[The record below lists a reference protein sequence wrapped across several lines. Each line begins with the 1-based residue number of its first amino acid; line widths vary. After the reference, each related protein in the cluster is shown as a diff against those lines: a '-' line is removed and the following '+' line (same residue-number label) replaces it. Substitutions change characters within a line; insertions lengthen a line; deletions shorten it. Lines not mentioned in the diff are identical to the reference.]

1 MLTSFLLAA
10 CGSPSSGKSAVAPT
24 PDRSPATSTPDR
36 AEGARDISASLKALE
51 AQFDARVGIVAID
64 TGTTSKIEY
73 RADTRFGYASALKAF
88 AAAQFLHAV
97 DPRGREERVTWSKE
111 DVAAAGYSPVT
122 SKHIPD
128 GLTLAQLAESAVRES
143 DNTAMNLVLQRIGGP
158 AGLDFALSR
167 LGDTTTEVVNTE
179 PDLNTIEPGT
189 SDDTTTPAAF
199 TADLAADLDG
209 PVLNDSDRTLL
220 IDWMSGNA
228 TGDSLIRAGAPKG
241 WAVADKSG
249 GAGAIRNDVALVTPP
264 GRDPIVIT
272 ILTTK
277 NNTSAKYDDEL
288 VARAADWPSLRLVE
302 TNVSE
307 GKVIDAQLDSFAG
320 PGTHAT
326 SNPAHSGLS
335 LQRRRPVVPVT
346 AS

>member
-1 MLTSFLLAA
+1 MNTFITARSVRRILPVFIITMLTSFLLAA
-10 CGSPSSGKSAVAPT
+10 CGSPSSGKSAVAST
-24 PDRSPATSTPDR
+24 PDRSPATSTLDR
-36 AEGARDISASLKALE
+36 AEGARDISESLKALE

-73 RADTRFGYASALKAF
+73 RADTRFGYASALKAL
-88 AAAQFLHAV
+88 AVAQFLHAV
-97 DPRGREERVTWSKE
+97 DPRGREDWVTWSKE

-158 AGLDFALSR
+158 AGLDSALSR

-199 TADLAADLDG
+199 TADLAAYLDG

-272 ILTTK
+272 ILTAK

-288 VARAADWPSLRLVE
+288 VARAAALAL
-302 TNVSE
+302 
-307 GKVIDAQLDSFAG
+307 
-320 PGTHAT
+320 
-326 SNPAHSGLS
+326 
-335 LQRRRPVVPVT
+335 T
-346 AS
+346 AFG

>member
-1 MLTSFLLAA
+1 VGRILPGFIITMLTSFLLAA
-10 CGSPSSGKSAVAPT
+10 CGSPSSGKSAVAST
-24 PDRSPATSTPDR
+24 PDRSPTTSTLDR
-36 AEGARDISASLKALE
+36 AEGARDISESLKALE

-73 RADTRFGYASALKAF
+73 RADTRFGYASALKAL
-88 AAAQFLHAV
+88 AVAQFLHAV
-97 DPRGREERVTWSKE
+97 DPRGREDWVTWSKE

-158 AGLDFALSR
+158 AGLDSALSR

-199 TADLAADLDG
+199 TADLAAYLDG

-272 ILTTK
+272 ILTAK

-288 VARAADWPSLRLVE
+288 VARAAALAL
-302 TNVSE
+302 
-307 GKVIDAQLDSFAG
+307 
-320 PGTHAT
+320 
-326 SNPAHSGLS
+326 
-335 LQRRRPVVPVT
+335 T
-346 AS
+346 AFG

>member
-1 MLTSFLLAA
+1 VGRILPVFIITMLTSVVLAA
-10 CGSPSSGKSAVAPT
+10 CGSPSSGKSAVA
-24 PDRSPATSTPDR
+24 STPDR
-36 AEGARDISASLKALE
+36 LPAASTPDKAEGIRDVSDSLKALE

-64 TGTTSKIEY
+64 TGAKSKIEY

-88 AAAQFLHAV
+88 AAAQFLHDV

-122 SKHIPD
+122 SRHIPD
-128 GLTLAQLAESAVRES
+128 GLTFAQLAEAAVRES

-158 AGLDFALSR
+158 AGLDSALSR

-199 TADLAADLDG
+199 TADLAAYLDG
-209 PVLNDSDRTLL
+209 PVLNDSDRTLW

-228 TGDSLIRAGAPKG
+228 IGDSLIRAGAPKG

-264 GRDPIVIT
+264 GRDPILIT

-288 VARAADWPSLRLVE
+288 VARAAALTLAAF
-302 TNVSE
+302 
-307 GKVIDAQLDSFAG
+307 G
-320 PGTHAT
+320 
-326 SNPAHSGLS
+326 
-335 LQRRRPVVPVT
+335 
-346 AS
+346 

>member
-1 MLTSFLLAA
+1 MNYGAAHRVARSGRTVGRILPVFIIMMLTSFLLAA

-24 PDRSPATSTPDR
+24 PDRSPATLTPDR

-64 TGTTSKIEY
+64 TGTTTKIED

-158 AGLDFALSR
+158 AGLDSALSR

-199 TADLAADLDG
+199 TADLAAYLDG

-277 NNTSAKYDDEL
+277 KNTSAKYDDEL
-288 VARAADWPSLRLVE
+288 VARAAALTL
-302 TNVSE
+302 
-307 GKVIDAQLDSFAG
+307 
-320 PGTHAT
+320 
-326 SNPAHSGLS
+326 
-335 LQRRRPVVPVT
+335 T
-346 AS
+346 AFG